1 MKKIKK
7 NIALIG
13 STGSIGIQ
21 SLEVIRSLKNLFNIS
36 VLSTN
41 KNINLIIKQAI
52 EFLPNYVVIN
62 DETKYNYTN
71 KKLKKHNIKVLVGSK
86 DLCSIMSFKE
96 IDIVLMAVVGF
107 AGLLP
112 TISAI
117 KAKKRIALA
126 NKECLVVGGHIIN
139 DLKKEKKVEIIP
151 VDSEHSAVFQCLQGE
166 KLNSIK
172 KITLTASGGPFR
184 GFDLKKLRNVSLKQT
199 LKHPNWSMG
208 KKITVDSATLMN
220 KALEIIEAKWLFDLN
235 INQID
240 FIIHPQSI
248 IHSFVEFEDTSVIAQ
263 LGLPD
268 MKLPIQYAL
277 SYPKRQKSKF
287 SSLNLLTKPT
297 LSFEKLDT
305 GVFRSLKVVYDVM
318 KKGGNCPCVFNSANE
333 YAVNLF
339 LNKKINF
346 LDIYKIIDLCLENI
360 TFVPNPTINDLLETD
375 FEIKKFLKKNF
386 K

>member
-1 MKKIKK
+1 MKKVKK
-7 NIALIG
+7 NIAVIG
-13 STGSIGIQ
+13 STGSIGTQ
-21 SLEVIRSLKNLFNIS
+21 SLEVIRNLKNLFNVS

-41 KNINLIIKQAI
+41 KNVNLIIKQAV
-52 EFLPNYVVIN
+52 EFLPDYVVIN
-62 DETKYNYTN
+62 DKTKYNYTN
-71 KKLKKHNIKVLVGSK
+71 KKLKKHNIKVLVGSR
-86 DLCSIMSFKE
+86 DLCKIMSFEK

-139 DLKKEKKVEIIP
+139 DLKKENKVEIIP
-151 VDSEHSAVFQCLQGE
+151 IDSEHSAIFQCLQGE
-166 KLNSIK
+166 KINPVK

-184 GFDLKKLRNVSLKQT
+184 GFSLKNLSSVSVKQT

-235 INQID
+235 IDKID
-240 FIIHPQSI
+240 FIVHPQSI

-268 MKLPIQYAL
+268 MKVPIQYAL
-277 SYPKRQKSKF
+277 SYPKREKSKF
-287 SSLNLLTKPT
+287 PSLNLLTKPT
-297 LSFEKLDT
+297 MSFEKLDT
-305 GVFRSLKVVYDVM
+305 DVFRSLKIVYDVV

-333 YAVNLF
+333 QAVSLF

-360 TFVPNPTINDLLETD
+360 TFVSNPTISDLLETD
-375 FEIKKFLKKNF
+375 FEINNFLKKKF